1 MVEVKKYKFG
11 HISPKMSDAPSYLYD
26 TCHNSS
32 QYKVKSQNSNKKT
45 RRKLTGCV
53 VGILGKLILKGQP
66 GRAYKFR
73 SPMHFISAH
82 FGGHVLKY
90 SHRFPNFLERPPP
103 CQGCSSLKALLP
115 FVVKIGKQR
124 ADFT

>member
-32 QYKVKSQNSNKKT
+32 QYKVKSQNSNKKM

-53 VGILGKLILKGQP
+53 VGIMNKLILKG
-66 GRAYKFR
+66 
-73 SPMHFISAH
+73 
-82 FGGHVLKY
+82 
-90 SHRFPNFLERPPP
+90 
-103 CQGCSSLKALLP
+103 
-115 FVVKIGKQR
+115 
-124 ADFT
+124 